1 MNSIRNSQFAID
13 MEKATKKWGPI
24 VEKLGVTDKER
35 IASLC
40 EYAEMHASSIASGA
54 VTSGMLKENVMYAN
68 ASNTGGM
75 GAVTFPTLSGT
86 PGTIGSYGSGD
97 LGQTLLP
104 ASLKIAAM
112 TVGLE
117 LVPTIN
123 VNSNRVDF
131 LYWDFTYDDNASLGA
146 EDERASTFKIDISG
160 VSGLETYI
168 RTTMTSLGVT
178 EGRGTLSAP
187 IYFDISGTSAATLT
201 APAGSKAGWLQFKG
215 FSRIDGKPMFRAYI
229 QKNTASSGAWTF
241 STSLNTFAAAG
252 TILSQLQVAD
262 FLNST
267 ISTVGAALNP
277 TLVSLNED
285 FIDDF
290 TSNRSSGSMTRA
302 QWDTDEAGKIGV
314 TSQTASIEIGVV
326 HVSAALRLSEI
337 GDWKR
342 MYGVDVVEKTKAQL
356 VNQISQK
363 ISNQIVQAVKAQ
375 GLLNRATAPSAPT
388 GLQAGLT
395 LASIADGKIF
405 DFSVS
410 ATAGSLGGEHNA
422 SIARKLW
429 GKVMS
434 ASYFVAQDGRI
445 GGIDYVITSSTVA
458 GILKAIERYTINPMD
473 GKLAG
478 PNQLMPAGSIDG
490 IKIYVDPYANLGD
503 LTIYMGRKGKAD
515 EPGVKFFAY
524 MLAENVEV
532 VSERTMAPHLYMY
545 SRYAVGTFGFFP
557 HKQYMAIKVEDVNGI
572 LY

>member
-1 MNSIRNSQFAID
+1 MIRNSQLVID
-13 MEKATKKWGPI
+13 MDKATKKWSPI
-24 VEKLGVTDKER
+24 VEKLGITDKER

-40 EYAEMHASSIASGA
+40 EYAEMHAAALQSGA
-54 VTSGMLKENVMYAN
+54 VTSGMVKENVMYAN
-68 ASNTGGM
+68 GSNTSGM
-75 GAVTFPTLSGT
+75 GAVSFPSLSGT
-86 PGTIGSYGSGD
+86 PGTIGGTFGSGD

-131 LYWDFTYDDNASLGA
+131 LYWDFRYDDNVSLGA

-160 VSGLETYI
+160 VAGLETYI

-178 EGRGTLSAP
+178 EGRGTISAP

-201 APAGSKAGWLQFKG
+201 APAGTKANWLQFKG

-241 STSLNTFAAAG
+241 STALNTFAAAG

-267 ISTVGAALNP
+267 ISAVGIAMNP

-290 TSNRSSGSMTRA
+290 TSSRKAGTMTRA
-302 QWDTDEAGKIGV
+302 EWDTDEAGKIGV

-363 ISNQIVQAVKAQ
+363 ISNEIVQAVKAQ
-375 GLLNRATAPSAPT
+375 GLLNRATAPAAPS
-388 GLQAGLT
+388 GLAAGLA
-395 LASIADGKIF
+395 LASINDGKIF

-410 ATAGSLGGEHNA
+410 ATAGSLGGEHSA

-445 GGIDYVITSSTVA
+445 GGIDYVITTSTVA
-458 GILKAIERYTINPMD
+458 GILKSIERYTINPMD

-503 LTIYMGRKGKAD
+503 LTMYMGRKGKSD
-515 EPGVKFFAY
+515 DPGVKFFAY

>member
-1 MNSIRNSQFAID
+1 MVRNSQFQVDMDKAI
-13 MEKATKKWGPI
+13 KKWTPI

-40 EYAEMHASSIASGA
+40 EYAEMHATSLASGA
-54 VTSGMLKENVMYAN
+54 VTNGLLKENVMYAN
-68 ASNTGGM
+68 GSNTSGM
-75 GAVTFPTLSGT
+75 GAVSFPSLSGI
-86 PGTIGSYGSGD
+86 PGQQGTTNGSGD

-112 TVGLE
+112 TIGLE

-131 LYWDFTYDDNASLGA
+131 LYWDFRYDDNASLGA

-160 VSGLETYI
+160 VAGLETYI
-168 RTTMTSLGVT
+168 RARMTALGVT
-178 EGRGTLSAP
+178 EGRGTISAP

-201 APAGSKAGWLQFKG
+201 APAGSKANWLQFKG

-229 QKNTASSGAWTF
+229 QKNTASSGAWSF
-241 STSLNTFAAAG
+241 STALNTFAAAG
-252 TILSQLQVAD
+252 TMLSQLQVAD
-262 FLNST
+262 FLDST
-267 ISTVGAALNP
+267 ISTVGAVLNP
-277 TLVSLNED
+277 TLVSINED

-290 TSNRSSGSMTRA
+290 TTDRNAGTLTRA
-302 QWDTDEAGKIGV
+302 QWDTSEAGKIGV
-314 TSQTASIEIGVV
+314 TSETASIEIGVA

-363 ISNQIVQAVKAQ
+363 ISMEIVTKVKAQ
-375 GLLNRATAPSAPT
+375 CLLNRATAPLAPS
-388 GLQAGLT
+388 GLAAGLA
-395 LASIADGKIF
+395 LASINDGRIY

-410 ATAGSLGGEHNA
+410 ATAGSLGGENHL
-422 SIARKLW
+422 SIANKLW
-429 GKVMS
+429 GKIMQG
-434 ASYFVAQDGRI
+434 SYFVSVDGRI
-445 GGIDYVITSSTVA
+445 GGVDYIITTATVA
-458 GILKAIERYTINPMD
+458 GILKNIQRYTLNPLD
-473 GKLAG
+473 GKIAG

-490 IKIYVDPYANLGD
+490 IKIYVDPYAAYGD
-503 LTIYMGRKGKAD
+503 LTVYMGRKGKAD

-545 SRYAVGTFGFFP
+545 SRYAVGTFGYFP

>member
-1 MNSIRNSQFAID
+1 MIRNNQLSID
-13 MEKATKKWGPI
+13 LEKASKKWGPI
-24 VEKLGVTDKER
+24 VEKLGIKDPER

-40 EYAEMHASSIASGA
+40 EYAEMHAAALQSGA
-54 VTSGMLKENVMYAN
+54 VTSGMVKENVMYAN

-86 PGTIGSYGSGD
+86 PGTIGNYGSGD

-112 TVGLE
+112 TIGLE

-160 VSGLETYI
+160 VAGLETYI
-168 RTTMTSLGVT
+168 RSTMTSLGVT
-178 EGRGTLSAP
+178 EGRGVISAP
-187 IYFDISGTSAATLT
+187 IYFDITGTNAATLT
-201 APAGSKAGWLQFKG
+201 APGTKTNWLQFKG

-241 STSLNTFAAAG
+241 SAALNTFAASG

-267 ISTVGAALNP
+267 LSAVGVNMNP

-290 TSNRSSGSMTRA
+290 TTSRQSGTMTRA

-314 TSQTASIEIGVV
+314 TSQTASIEIGVA

-363 ISNQIVQAVKAQ
+363 ISKEIVDKVKSL
-375 GLLNRATAPSAPT
+375 GLQNRSSAPAAPT

-395 LASIADGKIF
+395 LASIADGKIY

-410 ATAGSLGGEHNA
+410 ATAGSLGGENHL
-422 SIARKLW
+422 SIANKLW
-429 GKVMS
+429 GKIMQ
-434 ASYFVAQDGRI
+434 ASYYVSTDGRI
-445 GGIDYVITSSTVA
+445 GGIDYIVTTATVA
-458 GILKAIERYTINPMD
+458 GILKNIQRYTLNPLD
-473 GKLAG
+473 GKIAG

-490 IKIYVDPYANLGD
+490 IKIYVDPYAAFGD
-503 LTIYMGRKGKAD
+503 LTVYMGRKGKSD
-515 EPGVKFFAY
+515 DPGLKFFAY
-524 MLAENVEV
+524 MLAEQVEV
-532 VSERTMAPHLYMY
+532 VSERTMAPHMYLY

-557 HKQYMAIKVEDVNGI
+557 HKQYMAIKIEDVNGI

>member
-1 MNSIRNSQFAID
+1 MIRNSQLVID
-13 MEKATKKWGPI
+13 MEKASKKWGPI
-24 VEKLGVTDKER
+24 VEKLGITDKER

-40 EYAEMHASSIASGA
+40 EYAQMHAAALQSGA
-54 VTSGMLKENVMYAN
+54 VTSGLVKENAMYAN
-68 ASNTGGM
+68 GSNTGGM
-75 GAVTFPTLSGT
+75 GAVSFPSLSGT
-86 PGTIGSYGSGD
+86 PGTIGGTYGSGD

-146 EDERASTFKIDISG
+146 EDERASTFKIDISS
-160 VSGLETYI
+160 VAGLETYI

-178 EGRGTLSAP
+178 EGRGTISAP
-187 IYFDISGTSAATLT
+187 IYFDISGTAAATLT
-201 APAGSKAGWLQFKG
+201 APTGSKANILQFKG

-241 STSLNTFAAAG
+241 SASLNTFAAAG
-252 TILSQLQVAD
+252 TILSQLQIAD

-267 ISTVGAALNP
+267 ISTVGSPLNP
-277 TLVSLNED
+277 QLVSLNED

-290 TSNRSSGSMTRA
+290 TTNRQAAPLTRA

-314 TSQTASIEIGVV
+314 TSQTASIEIGVA

-363 ISNQIVQAVKAQ
+363 ISKEIVDKVKAL
-375 GLLNRATAPSAPT
+375 GLQNRTSAPAAPT

-395 LASIADGKIF
+395 LASIADGKIY

-410 ATAGSLGGEHNA
+410 ATAGSLGGENHL
-422 SIARKLW
+422 SIANKLW
-429 GKVMS
+429 GKIMQ
-434 ASYFVAQDGRI
+434 ASYYVSMDGRI
-445 GGIDYVITSSTVA
+445 GGIDYIVTTATVA
-458 GILKAIERYTINPMD
+458 GILKNIARYTLNPMD
-473 GKLAG
+473 GKIAG
-478 PNQLMPAGSIDG
+478 PNQLMPAGQIDG
-490 IKIYVDPYANLGD
+490 VKIYVDPYANFGD
-503 LTIYMGRKGKAD
+503 LTVYMGRKGKSD
-515 EPGVKFFAY
+515 DPGLKFFAY
-524 MLAENVEV
+524 MLAEQVEV
-532 VSERTMAPHLYMY
+532 VSERTMAPHMYMY
-545 SRYAVGTFGFFP
+545 SRYAVGTFGWFP
-557 HKQYMAIKVEDVNGI
+557 HKQYMAIKIEDVNGI